1 MRVVRISAE
10 AAQELVEAAAWY
22 ERESPGLGARLID
35 AFEHAI
41 ELLREEMPPLT
52 PLTGE
57 AAHRGA
63 KRLLLHRFPFWVIT
77 IERGDEFVVV
87 ALAHHAR
94 RPGYWKDRLLT

>member
-10 AAQELVEAAAWY
+10 AAQELEEAAEWY
-22 ERESPGLGARLID
+22 EREIPGLGARLID

-41 ELLREEMPPLT
+41 DLLRENLPPLT
-52 PLTGE
+52 SLPGE

-63 KRLLLHRFPFWVIT
+63 KRLLLHRFPFSVIT
-77 IERGDEFVVV
+77 IEQGDEFVVV

-94 RPGYWKDRLLT
+94 RPGYWKDRSST